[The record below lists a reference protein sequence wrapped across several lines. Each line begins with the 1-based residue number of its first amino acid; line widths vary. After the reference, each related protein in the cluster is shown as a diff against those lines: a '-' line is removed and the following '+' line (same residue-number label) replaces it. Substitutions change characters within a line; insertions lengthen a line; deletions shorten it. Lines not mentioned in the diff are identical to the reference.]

1 MKKRLMTVLAVILVI
16 AMSVAGTY
24 AFLTS
29 QDSVTNTFT
38 VGQISIT
45 LDEAKVDVYGD
56 AVQGADRVDKNTY
69 KLIPGHE
76 YVKDPTIHFAAG
88 SEAAYLFVKV
98 ENVLADIEAGTTIAA
113 QIEANGWTALTDGG
127 NVYYKAV
134 SANTGAAAVDYAVFE
149 SFELADDADVAQ
161 YGNASI
167 VVTAYAV
174 QQDGFSS
181 AAAAWG
187 ATFGKA

>member
-1 MKKRLMTVLAVILVI
+1 MKKRLMTVLAIVLVI

-38 VGQISIT
+38 VGQIAIT
-45 LDEAKVDVYGD
+45 LDEAEVNEYG
-56 AVQGADRVDKNTY
+56 AVQGAKRVQANTY

-76 YVKDPTIHFAAG
+76 YTKDPTIHFAKD

-98 ENVLADIEAGTTIAA
+98 ENGLANIEADTKIAA
-113 QIEANGWTALTDGG
+113 QIAANGWTALTDGG

-134 SANTGAAAVDYAVFE
+134 PANTGATAVDYPVFG
-149 SFELADDADVAQ
+149 SFKLTGDADVAQ

-174 QQDGFSS
+174 QADGFSS

>member
-1 MKKRLMTVLAVILVI
+1 MKKRLMTVLAIVLVI

-38 VGQISIT
+38 VGQIAIT
-45 LDEAKVDVYGD
+45 LDEAKVDEYGE
-56 AVQGADRVDKNTY
+56 VQGADRVTGNEY
-69 KLIPGHE
+69 KLIPGHY
-76 YVKDPTIHFAAG
+76 YVKDPTIHFAAD

-98 ENVLADIEAGTTIAA
+98 ENGLADIEAGTKIAA
-113 QIEANGWTALTDGG
+113 QITNNGWTALTDGG

-134 SANTGAAAVDYAVFE
+134 PANTGATAVDYPVFG
-149 SFELADDADVAQ
+149 SFKLTDDAAVAQ
-161 YGNASI
+161 YGNAEI
-167 VVTAYAV
+167 KVTAYAV
-174 QQDGFSS
+174 QADGFSS
-181 AAAAWG
+181 AADAWS

>member
-29 QDSVTNTFT
+29 RDSVTNTFT

-98 ENVLADIEAGTTIAA
+98 ENGLADIEAGTTIAA
-113 QIEANGWTALTDGG
+113 QIAANRWTALEGVE
-127 NVYYKAV
+127 NVYYMAV
-134 SANTGAAAVDYAVFE
+134 PANTGTDAVDYPVFG

-161 YGNASI
+161 YGIASI

-181 AAAAWG
+181 AADAWG
-187 ATFGKA
+187 ATFGK